1 MARYHAATRLLHK
14 RIQSS
19 HAKAGSLCS
28 GRVRACRGQ
37 QNMPAPP
44 ITSTMDHCLL
54 PAPRGLLRFYT
65 PQKNAHFAGRAGAV
79 MDGSGLEAS
88 FGAGH
93 RQIGF
98 DAKTNLL
105 RCRALR
111 PFLSFSPGFLARAY
125 DSGFKNQLSS
135 TRTTRRSQV
144 SARNKIRQSATVVP
158 PTNHHLEA
166 LGSPASRAHRGLLV
180 CWREKW
186 RHGSRAHPSL
196 ERGTSRIRARARL
209 RAEASAGKLSKA
221 EPSHLCGRDSPVWR
235 EPLLVLLLRL
245 LLLVPRPEVMR
256 TLTTRGAQEPRGSHS
271 SNRIVTQAIDKGSG
285 KAVDEPLQGM
295 WAMRGKQSRTRRQNA
310 PESDAGRTEHRQFL
324 SV

>member
-1 MARYHAATRLLHK
+1 
-14 RIQSS
+14 
-19 HAKAGSLCS
+19 
-28 GRVRACRGQ
+28 
-37 QNMPAPP
+37 
-44 ITSTMDHCLL
+44 MDHCLL
-54 PAPRGLLRFYT
+54 PAARGLLRFNA

-88 FGAGH
+88 FGAGR

-98 DAKTNLL
+98 AAKTNQS

-111 PFLSFSPGFLARAY
+111 PFLSFSPRPLARAY
-125 DSGFKNQLSS
+125 DSSCKNQLSS
-135 TRTTRRSQV
+135 TRTTRRSRV

-166 LGSPASRAHRGLLV
+166 LGTPASRAHRGLSV

-186 RHGSRAHPSL
+186 RHGSRAHFSL
-196 ERGTSRIRARARL
+196 ERGTSRIRVRATL

-221 EPSHLCGRDSPVWR
+221 EPSHLCGRASPICR

-245 LLLVPRPEVMR
+245 LLLVLRQDVFR
-256 TLTTRGAQEPRGSHS
+256 TFTTRGAQQPPLYSLD
-271 SNRIVTQAIDKGSG
+271 RIDTQAIDNGSG
-285 KAVDEPLQGM
+285 KAVDEPLEGM
-295 WAMRGKQSRTRRQNA
+295 WAMRGTQSRTRRRNV
-310 PESDAGRTEHRQFL
+310 PESDAGRTKHREFL

>member
-1 MARYHAATRLLHK
+1 
-14 RIQSS
+14 
-19 HAKAGSLCS
+19 
-28 GRVRACRGQ
+28 
-37 QNMPAPP
+37 
-44 ITSTMDHCLL
+44 MDHCLL

-93 RQIGF
+93 RRIGF
-98 DAKTNLL
+98 AAKTNLS
-105 RCRALR
+105 RCRALG
-111 PFLSFSPGFLARAY
+111 PFLSFSPRPLAQAH
-125 DSGFKNQLSS
+125 DSSRKNQISNA
-135 TRTTRRSQV
+135 RKMRRSQV
-144 SARNKIRQSATVVP
+144 SARNEIRRSATVVP

-166 LGSPASRAHRGLLV
+166 LGPPASRAHRGLLV

-196 ERGTSRIRARARL
+196 ERGTSRIRVRAGQQ
-209 RAEASAGKLSKA
+209 AEASAGKLSKA
-221 EPSHLCGRDSPVWR
+221 EPSHLCGRASPICR

-245 LLLVPRPEVMR
+245 LLLVLLQEVFR
-256 TLTTRGAQEPRGSHS
+256 TFTTRGAQEPRGSHS
-271 SNRIVTQAIDKGSG
+271 SNRIVTQAIDNGSG

-295 WAMRGKQSRTRRQNA
+295 WAMRGKQSRTRRRNS
-310 PESDAGRTEHRQFL
+310 PESDAGRTEHRPFL